1 MPHYPGVYVEL
12 KQQEMA
18 SVCIFS
24 VSCAASAALLALCN
38 HYRSKLDYDKRWNH
52 NQKMCNFY
60 YFMLTDLIT
69 QGNFF

>member
-38 HYRSKLDYDKRWNH
+38 HYRSKLDYDKR
-52 NQKMCNFY
+52 
-60 YFMLTDLIT
+60 
-69 QGNFF
+69 